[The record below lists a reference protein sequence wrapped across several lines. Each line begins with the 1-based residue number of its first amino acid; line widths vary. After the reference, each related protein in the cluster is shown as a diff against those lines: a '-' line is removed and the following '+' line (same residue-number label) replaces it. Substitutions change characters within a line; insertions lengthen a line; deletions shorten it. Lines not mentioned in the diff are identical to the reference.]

1 MRKENLPMNN
11 VYMCKYDVGREIT
24 CEPDIMMVVIV
35 ARSDS
40 GAHLKLSTLWLK

>member
-1 MRKENLPMNN
+1 MRKENLYMNN
-11 VYMCKYDVGREIT
+11 MHICIYDIGIEST

-40 GAHLKLSTLWLK
+40 GAHLKLSTLWLR

>member
-1 MRKENLPMNN
+1 MRKENLYMNN
-11 VYMCKYDVGREIT
+11 MHMCKYDVVKEIT

-40 GAHLKLSTLWLK
+40 GAHLKLSTLWLR

>member
-1 MRKENLPMNN
+1 MVFKKE
-11 VYMCKYDVGREIT
+11 RT

-40 GAHLKLSTLWLK
+40 GAHLLQMWLSSVNFPT